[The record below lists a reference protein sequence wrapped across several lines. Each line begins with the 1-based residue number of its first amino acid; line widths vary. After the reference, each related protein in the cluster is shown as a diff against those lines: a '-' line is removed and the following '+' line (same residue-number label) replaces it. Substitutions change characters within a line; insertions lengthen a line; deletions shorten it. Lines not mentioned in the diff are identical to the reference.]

1 MVQKPRL
8 SSSFA
13 RVQVGGAYGA
23 SSSVMDTHAN
33 RKAWGLHD
41 PITQLFFRLLGAAGY
56 RIKTHYDHGMPIGS
70 AVLSR
75 LVNFLG
81 QLIPLIRH
89 LSEANM
95 DLCVFCRN
103 NNETFE
109 MYTSHKV
116 KDRAGR
122 VMCPVLRRFVCPL
135 CTATGD
141 NAHTIRYCPLSAQ
154 NAAASLRMRAL
165 TSAQRPSGTTQN
177 LSGPPVSA
185 WDSSVSA
192 AGGTLGRF
200 RGSNP
205 VDRLLVEVYNNLSLK
220 VESRSY
226 RLTLFA
232 ASVVS
237 GSLFNLG
244 QSANQ
249 GTPSSV

>member
-1 MVQKPRL
+1 MTTPDSLLWGAL
-8 SSSFA
+8 SSSSRSLSPISNQA
-13 RVQVGGAYGA
+13 SPPWWPPEGAIYQVSQTRGERYFLALEQIG
-23 SSSVMDTHAN
+23 
-33 RKAWGLHD
+33 RWQEL
-41 PITQLFFRLLGAAGY
+41 
-56 RIKTHYDHGMPIGS
+56 IKTHYDHGMPIGS

-220 VESRSY
+220 
-226 RLTLFA
+226 
-232 ASVVS
+232 
-237 GSLFNLG
+237 
-244 QSANQ
+244 
-249 GTPSSV
+249 